1 VFNAVRAEAG
11 MPSHALLLVD
21 VREIDVREVDVAMSE

>member
-1 VFNAVRAEAG
+1 VFNAVRADAG
-11 MPSHALLLVD
+11 VTSDALLLVD